1 MNRRP
6 VIRTFLALTLY
17 GFFASANGADNADQ
31 RAARY
36 YAAGLEKPLLQ
47 LRAGAQLIH
56 SCGGK
61 LRKLCSA
68 EQRELAAGFSII
80 TLLDALTL
88 FPQRLDSDP
97 TTGIS
102 TARAFADQL
111 QATSAAL
118 LREAAEYDLELFAR
132 VRAALVVCPAAE
144 GPAYPNYLQGLDAL
158 TRVHYAGFQAVR
170 LEKLAAK
177 LDDQARRGEAM
188 EQKMRAAPR
197 EDCEAARRLGE
208 YLMQL
213 MNSKLQP
220 WQEELRTTTNTR
232 REFDFDQP
240 TRAPE
245 VVKDDAW
252 RARDRELAHAVAGN
266 FVAVVATELQIAVY
280 PESETPLKELTEAV
294 ELAKQSE

>member
-1 MNRRP
+1 MNRGP
-6 VIRTFLALTLY
+6 AIRAFLALTLS
-17 GFFASANGADNADQ
+17 GLFASANAADSAEQ

-36 YAAGLEKPLLQ
+36 YAEGLEKPLLQ
-47 LRAGAQLIH
+47 LRTGAQLIH

-68 EQRELAAGFSII
+68 EQRKLAAGFSII

-97 TTGIS
+97 TAGIS
-102 TARAFADQL
+102 TARAFADKL

-118 LREAAEYDLELFAR
+118 LREASEYDLELFAR
-132 VRAALVVCPAAE
+132 VQAALVVCPAAD
-144 GPAYPNYLQGLDAL
+144 GPTYPNYLQGVEAL
-158 TRVHYAGFQAVR
+158 KLVHYSGFQAVPAD
-170 LEKLAAK
+170 KLAAK
-177 LDDQARRGEAM
+177 LDDHAKRGAAM
-188 EQKMRAAPR
+188 AQKMRAAPR

-213 MNSKLQP
+213 MNSKLRP
-220 WQEELRTTTNTR
+220 WQEELQAAANTR
-232 REFDFDQP
+232 REFDFDKP

-245 VVKDDAW
+245 EVKDDAW

-266 FVAVVATELQIAVY
+266 FVSVVATELQVAVY
-280 PESETPLKELTEAV
+280 PESETPLKEMTEAV
-294 ELAKQSE
+294 ERAKHSQ